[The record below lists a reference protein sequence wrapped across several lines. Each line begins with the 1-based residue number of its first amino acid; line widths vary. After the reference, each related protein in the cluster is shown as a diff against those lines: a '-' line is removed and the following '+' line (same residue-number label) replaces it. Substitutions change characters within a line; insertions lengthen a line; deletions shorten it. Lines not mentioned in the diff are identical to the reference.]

1 MKKLIAACV
10 AFVFVFA
17 SFERDTIAEKI
28 DKFHRA
34 SNPVPGRYI
43 VVFAK
48 QAEELSSTDV
58 YVVAAELQNQYPSK
72 VTKVFSSAVKGYA
85 VEMSAK
91 EAERLSNDPRVEYVE
106 EDAEVRS
113 EEVVTEPGW
122 GLDRID
128 QRSLPFDLQYQYNA
142 NGAGVNVYV
151 LDAGV
156 MTTHEGLLGRAF
168 DAYNAT
174 SDHTPVE
181 NCSSHGTGVAGVV
194 AGASS
199 GAARAAL
206 IHSVRVLPC
215 SGTGLLSDLIAGV
228 DWVSRHAVRP
238 AVANMSVETSYSRTL
253 NSSVS
258 TAVRNGVTVV
268 VAAGNDGG
276 DACNYSPAST
286 PEAITVG
293 AISANDQRVGY
304 SNTGSCVSLFAP
316 GEGIFTIWNNS
327 PTATT
332 YMSGTSFASPMVA
345 GAAAIYLSD
354 HPSASPAEVKNAI
367 TSNATS
373 GAVIDPG
380 TQSPNLL
387 LYSLFSSPPPT
398 GCAGATYLG
407 TLSAPGSS
415 RYESNSNGFSASAG
429 SFAGNVTAPNGA
441 AFNLTLEKKSRGN
454 RWSAVTATTGSSV
467 SYGGR
472 SGTYRWRIDAVS
484 GSGDYALCSVTP

>member
-1 MKKLIAACV
+1 MKKLIAVCV

-17 SFERDTIAEKI
+17 SFERNTIAEKV

-34 SNPVPGRYI
+34 SNPVPDRYI
-43 VVFAK
+43 VVFSK
-48 QAEELSSTDV
+48 QSGELSSTDV
-58 YVVAAELQNQYPSK
+58 YVVAAELQNQYSGTVK
-72 VTKVFSSAVKGYA
+72 KVFSSAVKGYA
-85 VEMSAK
+85 VEMKAD

-113 EEVVTEPGW
+113 EQVVTEPGW

-128 QRSLPFDLQYQYNA
+128 QRSLPFDLQYQYNST
-142 NGAGVNVYV
+142 GAGVNVYV

-156 MTTHEGLLGRAF
+156 MTTHEGLSGRAF
-168 DAYNAT
+168 DDYNAT

-194 AGASS
+194 AGAGS
-199 GAARAAL
+199 GAARSAL

-238 AVANMSVETSYSRTL
+238 AVVNMSVETSYSRTL
-253 NSSVS
+253 NSSVT

-268 VAAGNDGG
+268 AAAGNDGG

-293 AISANDQRVGY
+293 ATSANDQRVGY
-304 SNTGSCVSLFAP
+304 SNIGSCVSLFAP

-345 GAAAIYLSD
+345 GVAALYLSA
-354 HPSASPAEVKNAI
+354 HPAASPAEVKNAI
-367 TSNATS
+367 ISNATS
-373 GAVIDPG
+373 SAVIDPG
-380 TQSPNLL
+380 PASPNIL
-387 LYSLFSSPPPT
+387 LYSLLESPPPS
-398 GCAGATYLG
+398 GCSGTTYAGTIQSG
-407 TLSAPGSS
+407 RSA
-415 RYESNSNGFSASAG
+415 YQSNSNGFGAG
-429 SFAGNVTAPNGA
+429 TGEFDGSLNVPAGAV
-441 AFNLTLEKKSRGN
+441 FNLTLEKKSKN
-454 RWSAVTATTGSSV
+454 RWSAVSTSGSSV

-472 SGTYRWRIDAVS
+472 TGTYRWRIDAVS
-484 GSGDYALCSVTP
+484 AGGDYSLCSVTP